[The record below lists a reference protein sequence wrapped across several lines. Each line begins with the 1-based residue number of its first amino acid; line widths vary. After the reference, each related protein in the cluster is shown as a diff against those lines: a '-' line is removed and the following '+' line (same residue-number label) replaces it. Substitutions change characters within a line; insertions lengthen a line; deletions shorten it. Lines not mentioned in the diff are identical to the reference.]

1 MNRMDIEQEIIN
13 SLDKARQQLDEIV
26 QDTAASIQN
35 IKRMHDPNTGISDML
50 TDIAQGLP
58 DVIFHI
64 VQAIG
69 CLPEWQKAREKEL
82 TSE

>member
-26 QDTAASIQN
+26 QDTAASIQ
-35 IKRMHDPNTGISDML
+35 NTGISDML